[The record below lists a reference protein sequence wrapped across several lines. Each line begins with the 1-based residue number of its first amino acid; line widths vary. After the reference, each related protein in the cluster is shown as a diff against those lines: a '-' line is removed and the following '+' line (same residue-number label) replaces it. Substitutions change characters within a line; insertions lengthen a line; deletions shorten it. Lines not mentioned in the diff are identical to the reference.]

1 MKLIVHSKNPNK
13 TGNTLD
19 CNITTAQLKSSTFV
33 NIICLLFILH
43 SINPLLSPL
52 AIGGLFISSVFE
64 GGGGGLFEGGLN
76 EFTKM
81 GHFVFFQTS

>member
-43 SINPLLSPL
+43 SI
-52 AIGGLFISSVFE
+52 GGLFISSVFE
-64 GGGGGLFEGGLN
+64 GGGGLI
-76 EFTKM
+76 
-81 GHFVFFQTS
+81 

>member
-1 MKLIVHSKNPNK
+1 MHSKNPNK

-64 GGGGGLFEGGLN
+64 GGGGLI
-76 EFTKM
+76 
-81 GHFVFFQTS
+81 